1 MKRSNVWLVAALMLV
16 AASCGSDD
24 AEDAVEAATDDVAE
38 ATDDVAEAIESG
50 DEQSAADA
58 VDDLVDELEEKQEAE
73 GGGSASLTV
82 GGQTYTFD
90 GVLCA
95 FGEEETGQVDAEFV
109 LSAIANGTQLY
120 FSIDQFGH
128 SVSLNDIEDFEN
140 PSVSWDSRGEEFI
153 QLDGRS
159 ASGEVGF
166 VDDTAEGQD
175 TQPGTFEGTC
185 P

>member
-1 MKRSNVWLVAALMLV
+1 MKRSNVWMVSSLMLLAV
-16 AASCGSDD
+16 ACGADE

-38 ATDDVAEAIESG
+38 AVESG
-50 DEQSAADA
+50 DEQAAVDA
-58 VDDLVDELEEKQEAE
+58 VDDLVDELEEQQEAV

-109 LSAIANGTQLY
+109 LSAIADGTQLY
-120 FSIDQFGH
+120 FSIDRFGH
-128 SVSLNDIEDFEN
+128 KVSLDDIEDFEN

-159 ASGEVGF
+159 ASGEAGF
-166 VDDTAEGQD
+166 VDGTAEGQD

>member
-16 AASCGSDD
+16 AASCGTDD
-24 AEDAVEAATDDVAE
+24 AEDAVEAETDDVAE
-38 ATDDVAEAIESG
+38 ATES
-50 DEQSAADA
+50 DEEQSAVDA
-58 VDDLVDELEEKQEAE
+58 VDDLVDELEEQQEAE

-95 FGEEETGQVDAEFV
+95 FGEEETGQVDAVFV

>member
-16 AASCGSDD
+16 AASCGTDD
-24 AEDAVEAATDDVAE
+24 AEDAVEAETDDVAE
-38 ATDDVAEAIESG
+38 ATES
-50 DEQSAADA
+50 DEEQSAVDA
-58 VDDLVDELEEKQEAE
+58 VDDLVDELEEQQEAE

-95 FGEEETGQVDAEFV
+95 IGEEETGQVDAVFV

>member
-1 MKRSNVWLVAALMLV
+1 MKRPNVWLVSSLMLFAV
-16 AASCGSDD
+16 ACGADE
-24 AEDAVEAATDDVAE
+24 AEDAIDDATDDIAE
-38 ATDDVAEAIESG
+38 AAESG
-50 DEQSAADA
+50 DEQAAVAA
-58 VDDLVDELEEKQEAE
+58 VDDLAEELEEQQQAE

-82 GGQTYTFD
+82 GGETYAFD

-109 LSAIANGTQLY
+109 MSAIANGTQLY

-128 SVSLNDIEDFEN
+128 KVSLDDIEDFEN

-153 QLDGRS
+153 QLNGRS
-159 ASGEVGF
+159 ASGEAGF
-166 VDDTAEGQD
+166 VDGTQEGQE
-175 TQPGTFEGTC
+175 TEAGTFEATC